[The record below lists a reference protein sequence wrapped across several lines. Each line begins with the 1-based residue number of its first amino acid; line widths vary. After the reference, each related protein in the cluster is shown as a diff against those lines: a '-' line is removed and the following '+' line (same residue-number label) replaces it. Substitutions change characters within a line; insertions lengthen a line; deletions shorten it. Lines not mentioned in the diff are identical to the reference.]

1 MKLVKVG
8 INGKAVKEY
17 ALDDSNK
24 TVDEMLKM
32 AQIGFIKE
40 SEEVT
45 LNGTIIPKGSE
56 KSFNVSNGAI
66 IIVNEKKRSFVRI
79 KVGKV
84 GSRLNEVQ
92 FEQGLNATAVLAMSG
107 ITRAN
112 NEYLFLKKESDL
124 HYDENITSREH
135 LYRPSTGDIL
145 VIEKIVQPLHRDTE
159 VVVRIINTL
168 MDEGEIDVTCDDSV
182 LEDRVSQ
189 LLKAYKI

>member
-24 TVDEMLKM
+24 TVGDMLRM
-32 AQIGFIKE
+32 AGIHYIPDSVE
-40 SEEVT
+40 IV
-45 LNGTIIPKGSE
+45 LNGSAIPTDSANKH
-56 KSFNVSNGAI
+56 NVSNGTV
-66 IIVNEKKRSFVRI
+66 IIVNEKKKVFVKI

-84 GSRLNEVQ
+84 GSRLYEVQ
-92 FEQGLNATAVLAMSG
+92 FEQGVNAVAILAMVG

-112 NEYLFLKKESDL
+112 NEYLFLKKESDP

-135 LYRPSTGDIL
+135 LYRPVAGDIL
-145 VIEKIVQPLHRDTE
+145 VIEKIVQPLHRDTK
-159 VVVRIINTL
+159 VVFRIINTL
-168 MDEGEIDVTCDDSV
+168 MDEGEIDVMCDDAV
-182 LEDRVSQ
+182 LEDRISQ